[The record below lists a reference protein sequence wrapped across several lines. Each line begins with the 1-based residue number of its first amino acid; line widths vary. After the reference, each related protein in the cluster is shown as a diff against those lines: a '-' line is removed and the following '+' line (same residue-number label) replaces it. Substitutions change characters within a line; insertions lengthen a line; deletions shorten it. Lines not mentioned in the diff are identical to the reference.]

1 MSNTPNVIEIKWR
14 KFFHDMFE
22 IIAGI
27 AVVVGIVAFLVGG
40 NWLLAALIAVVSGV
54 ISSKIKYK
62 LVKKV
67 TVDGWVLE

>member
-22 IIAGI
+22 TIAGI
-27 AVVVGIVAFLVGG
+27 AVVVGIFAFLLGG

-67 TVDGWVLE
+67 TVDGYEWA

>member
-1 MSNTPNVIEIKWR
+1 MSSTPNVIEVKWR
-14 KFFHDMFE
+14 KFFHDMFD
-22 IIAGI
+22 IIARVALVLGI
-27 AVVVGIVAFLVGG
+27 LAFLLGG

-67 TVDGWVLE
+67 TVDGYEWA

>member
-1 MSNTPNVIEIKWR
+1 MSNTPDVIEIKWR
-14 KFFHDMFE
+14 KFFHDLFE

-27 AVVVGIVAFLVGG
+27 AAFIGVAAFLVGG
-40 NWLLAALIAVVSGV
+40 NWLVAALVAVVSGV

-67 TVDGWVLE
+67 TVDGWAWE

>member
-1 MSNTPNVIEIKWR
+1 MSNTPNVIEVKWR

-22 IIAGI
+22 TIAGI
-27 AVVVGIVAFLVGG
+27 AVVVGIFAFLLGG

-67 TVDGWVLE
+67 TVDGYEWA

>member
-27 AVVVGIVAFLVGG
+27 ATFVGILAFLLGG
-40 NWLLAALIAVVSGV
+40 NWLLAAFIAVVSGV
-54 ISSKIKYK
+54 IASKIKYK

-67 TVDGWVLE
+67 TVDGYEWA